1 MPTDDHDTPGGAPAH
16 LIMMQMLRGR
26 MICQAI
32 GVVAELAII
41 ADRLKKGPLGVEEL
55 AVD

>member
-1 MPTDDHDTPGGAPAH
+1 
-16 LIMMQMLRGR
+16 MMQMLRGR